1 LNRHWMFKQNGMAA
15 SEKIRWRPRW
25 PLAGAHHG
33 MSLSSQIVND
43 PRALSAA
50 LYVAQLVVLQ
60 RVLAPL
66 GAVMLQDYQPAEP
79 ALCNKASSS
88 LKGQSDVPSL
98 CTSSVT
104 RLGVTNLAM
113 KMGSTKPAIDKKVT
127 ASGELYRMDSSP

>member
-1 LNRHWMFKQNGMAA
+1 MLKQNWTAA

-50 LYVAQLVVLQ
+50 LYAVQLVILQ

-66 GAVMLQDYQPAEP
+66 GAVMLRGHQPGEP
-79 ALCNKASSS
+79 ALCSKAVHEKKKNRDFSF
-88 LKGQSDVPSL
+88 L
-98 CTSSVT
+98 TE
-104 RLGVTNLAM
+104 
-113 KMGSTKPAIDKKVT
+113 STEKFRD
-127 ASGELYRMDSSP
+127 L